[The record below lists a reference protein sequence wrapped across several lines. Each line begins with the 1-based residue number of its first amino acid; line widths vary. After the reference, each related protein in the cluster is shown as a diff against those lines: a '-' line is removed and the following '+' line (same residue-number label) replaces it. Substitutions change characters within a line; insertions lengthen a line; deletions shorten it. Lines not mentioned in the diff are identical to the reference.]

1 MDQKRKRRPKRPAM
15 VEPID
20 GEFEDVIQS
29 LFKAPPKKRDDWK
42 YLKREGANAKRQSSN
57 G

>member
-1 MDQKRKRRPKRPAM
+1 MTQKRKRRPKRPAM

-29 LFKAPPKKRDDWK
+29 LFKAPPKKPSEWK
-42 YLKREGANAKRQSSN
+42 YLKRKEAKS
-57 G
+57 

>member
-1 MDQKRKRRPKRPAM
+1 MTEKRKRRPKRPAM

-29 LFKAPPKKRDDWK
+29 LFKAPPKKPSEWK
-42 YLKREGANAKRQSSN
+42 YLKRKETT
-57 G
+57 